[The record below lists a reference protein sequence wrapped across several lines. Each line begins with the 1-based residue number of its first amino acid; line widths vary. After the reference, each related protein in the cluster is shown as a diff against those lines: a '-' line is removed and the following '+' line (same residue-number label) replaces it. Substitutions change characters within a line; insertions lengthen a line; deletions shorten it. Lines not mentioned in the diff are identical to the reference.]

1 MNRKQ
6 RACIAAGFLVVL
18 LMILFPPWKYGRSAS
33 SYGFL
38 FAREAYGELDLTRL
52 LVELLLVVF
61 VTGGMLL
68 MLRESTTES
77 NADTPMAAPT
87 RTRFLLTLTMILVIL
102 VLSLGGVS
110 YTAVR
115 RLKRLEVGIQNVR
128 GLIGQQPQ
136 WVATAPLTDQLPP
149 SHPVGQLRP
158 LNPQAQDIPKAP
170 VGKLTPISPQV
181 GGIPTAPVGKLRPL
195 NDPHVLA
202 EELSKQWQQAELKRK
217 TEQLRAIGE
226 ELDKLH

>member
-6 RACIAAGFLVVL
+6 RACIVAGFLLVL
-18 LMILFPPWKYGRSAS
+18 LMILFPPWKYARSAS

-52 LVELLLVVF
+52 LVEWLLVVF
-61 VTGGMLL
+61 VTGGMVL

-77 NADTPMAAPT
+77 KPDTSLAAPK
-87 RTRFLLTLTMILVIL
+87 RARFLPALTMLLVIL

-128 GLIGQQPQ
+128 GLIGEQPQ
-136 WVATAPLTDQLPP
+136 WIKTAPLIDEQQLPP

-158 LNPQAQDIPKAP
+158 L
-170 VGKLTPISPQV
+170 T
-181 GGIPTAPVGKLRPL
+181 
-195 NDPHVLA
+195 
-202 EELSKQWQQAELKRK
+202 ELVQQQQQAELKRK
-217 TEQLRAIGE
+217 TEQLRAIEE

>member
-1 MNRKQ
+1 MNQKQ
-6 RACIAAGFLVVL
+6 RACVGAGFLLVL

-38 FAREAYGELDLTRL
+38 FAREAYRSLDLTRL
-52 LVELLLVVF
+52 ATEWLLVV
-61 VTGGMLL
+61 LL
-68 MLRESTTES
+68 MGGLVVMLKERKESTTDS
-77 NADTPMAAPT
+77 KPDTSSAT
-87 RTRFLLTLTMILVIL
+87 SKQKRFLTSLTMILFIL
-102 VLSLGGVS
+102 VLGLCMVT

-128 GLIGQQPQ
+128 ELIGQQPQ

-170 VGKLTPISPQV
+170 VGKLTP
-181 GGIPTAPVGKLRPL
+181 L

-202 EELSKQWQQAELKRK
+202 EELSKQWQRQEWQQAELKGK